1 MSLPFIRFVSRILIA
16 CLAVLPFHASA
27 GLIGTDQVVSAV
39 HAAAARD
46 RVVSLIER
54 ADVARQ
60 LQAHGLTPENAKARV
75 GALTDAEVS
84 TLAAQLDS
92 LPAGANSTGTI
103 MVILAIIL
111 IWWLFWAK

>member
-1 MSLPFIRFVSRILIA
+1 MSLPFVRFVSRILIA

-39 HAAAARD
+39 QAAAARD

-54 ADVARQ
+54 AEVARQ

-75 GALTDAEVS
+75 AALTDGEIAK
-84 TLAAQLDS
+84 LAAQLDS
-92 LPAGANSTGTI
+92 LPAGANSTGVI
-103 MVILAIIL
+103 MVILVVVL
-111 IWWLFWAK
+111 IWWLFWHK